1 MWPVA
6 LASVT
11 AGTGSLIVFRLSLKA
26 GPTSEVGNAENR
38 LLRPSYC
45 AEVAV
50 RGMSVAKRKKLG
62 VNRHRRPRPK
72 PHTPFTK
79 RAFSIP
85 TDTGLPPNGS
95 PFMGKMMNH
104 DVSVGGKAPN
114 SAAATQ

>member
-11 AGTGSLIVFRLSLKA
+11 AGTGSLIVFRLLLKA
-26 GPTSEVGNAENR
+26 GLTSEVGNAENR

-50 RGMSVAKRKKLG
+50 RGMSVAKRKELG
-62 VNRHRRPRPK
+62 MNRHRRPRPK

-79 RAFSIP
+79 IAFSIP
-85 TDTGLPPNGS
+85 TNTGLPPNRS
-95 PFMGKMMNH
+95 TFMRKMMNR
-104 DVSVGGKAPN
+104 DLTVGVGTPN
-114 SAAATQ
+114 RRA

>member
-11 AGTGSLIVFRLSLKA
+11 AGTGSLIVFRLLLKA
-26 GPTSEVGNAENR
+26 GLTSEVGNAKNR

-50 RGMSVAKRKKLG
+50 RGMSVAKRKELG
-62 VNRHRRPRPK
+62 MNRHRRPRPK

-85 TDTGLPPNGS
+85 TDTALPPNGS
-95 PFMGKMMNH
+95 PSMGKSMNNH
-104 DVSVGGKAPN
+104 VTAGGD
-114 SAAATQ
+114 AAHSLAA